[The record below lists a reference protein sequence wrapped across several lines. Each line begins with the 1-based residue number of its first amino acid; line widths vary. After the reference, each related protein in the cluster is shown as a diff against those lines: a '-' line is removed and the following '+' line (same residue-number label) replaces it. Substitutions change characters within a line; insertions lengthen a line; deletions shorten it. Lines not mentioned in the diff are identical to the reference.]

1 MNIGQML
8 AFGAGTF
15 CLGVAFTF
23 GLIFTVIARHGS
35 ADQHDGCLSTAISLA
50 ALMLA
55 AYFFIRALTAA

>member
-15 CLGVAFTF
+15 CLGIAFTF
-23 GLIFTVIARHGS
+23 GLICALIAQHG
-35 ADQHDGCLSTAISLA
+35 APDQNDSCLSTAISLA

-55 AYFFIRALTAA
+55 AYFFIQAV